1 MESVVNFLNAVDDV
15 LYYPILILIL
25 LGAGIYFSI
34 RTKFA
39 QIRLVIESIRV
50 IKESSG
56 DKNKVSPFQA
66 LMVSTASRVGT
77 GNIIGVSTAICLG
90 GPGAVFWMW
99 VLAILGGAS
108 AFIESTLAQ
117 IYKRH
122 NQETGGSYGG
132 PAYYIEQV
140 LKNRWV
146 AVLFSIFLIATYG
159 FGFNLLTSYNLQS
172 TFVAYSFYDVKITPI
187 IIGTTIAILT
197 AICLFSDKKRGS
209 GQTIINVTS
218 YLVPSMGVLY
228 VCVTIVL
235 MLINI
240 HTLPEIFKLIFSD
253 AFNFKA
259 IGSGLAGSC
268 LVYGIKRGLYSNE
281 AGVGSAP
288 NAAAAAN
295 TSHPVKQGLVQML
308 SVYIDTLL
316 ICTATAFMCLMSQV
330 PITHEVAGAP
340 YVQTAMSTNLGAFG
354 PIFLTVAMV
363 LFAFTTLLGNLFY
376 MDNVLTFINNKKM
389 PSKTF
394 ITFFRI
400 GCVLVIFFGAITP
413 MSMAWAFADITMG
426 GMALINIPSIVILGG
441 VAYKALADYEKQRK
455 EGKNPVFLSKNI
467 GMDPDTL
474 DYWK

>member
-1 MESVVNFLNAVDDV
+1 MQVVVDFLNYLDNI

-39 QIRLVIESIRV
+39 QVRLVIESIRV

-117 IYKRH
+117 IYKCH
-122 NQETGGSYGG
+122 NKETGGSYGG

-146 AVLFSIFLIATYG
+146 AVLFSLFLIATYG

-187 IIGTTIAILT
+187 IIGTILAILT
-197 AICLFSDKKRGS
+197 GICLFSDKKRGS
-209 GQTIINVTS
+209 GKTIIDVTS
-218 YLVPSMGVLY
+218 YLVPIMGVLY
-228 VCVTIVL
+228 VLVTIVL
-235 MLINI
+235 MIINI
-240 HTLPEIFKLIFSD
+240 ETLPRVFELIFSD

-288 NAAAAAN
+288 NAAASAN

-316 ICTATAFMCLMSQV
+316 ICTATAFMCLMSKV

-340 YVQTAMSTNLGAFG
+340 YVQSAMSTDLGTFG
-354 PIFLTVAMV
+354 PIFLTTAMV
-363 LFAFTTLLGNLFY
+363 LFAFTTLLGNLYY

-400 GCVLVIFFGAITP
+400 ACILVIFFGAITP
-413 MSMAWAFADITMG
+413 MSMAWALADITMG
-426 GMALINIPSIVILGG
+426 GMALINIPCIVLLGG

-455 EGKNPVFLSKNI
+455 EGKNPVFKAKDI
-467 GMDPDTL
+467 GMNPDVL